1 MYHINMVITNKRQK
15 KNKNI
20 FVDILTFGVIVVY
33 LHYSPSSHKRT

>member
-20 FVDILTFGVIVVY
+20 FVDILDFGTNVVY